1 MKKLFLGLCFLMTG
15 CASTHEIV
23 ATSMQ
28 KTVAAQ
34 SNDIHF
40 LDGLVK
46 LPNDSTAY
54 MAYPNNGY
62 DHLHSYPKSAKETLL
77 ALNDALKDHFKT
89 LTLAS
94 HFQSA
99 QFEYLA
105 ARDKKYDY
113 FILPRITNWTDS
125 YTLFTGVADNVAMN
139 IKIYDLRTNQLIDE
153 IHIKSISSKMPGFEK
168 TPIELLHEPLTAIAE
183 NLFMQG
189 KPANAS

>member
-1 MKKLFLGLCFLMTG
+1 MEKFFLGLCFLMTG

-23 ATSMQ
+23 AKSMQ

-40 LDGLVK
+40 RDGLVK
-46 LPNDSTAY
+46 LPKNATAY

-62 DHLHSYPKSAKETLL
+62 DDLHSYPESAKETLL
-77 ALNDALKDHFKT
+77 ILNDVLKDHFKT

-105 ARDKKYDY
+105 ARNKKYDY
-113 FILPRITNWTDS
+113 FILPRISKWTES
-125 YTLFTGVADNVAMN
+125 YTLLTGVADQVELS

-153 IHIKSISSKMPGFEK
+153 VHINSTSSKMPGFEK
-168 TPIELLHEPLTAIAE
+168 TPLELLHEPLTAIAE
-183 NLFMQG
+183 SLFMQG
-189 KPANAS
+189 KPADAS